1 MIALWQI
8 AFLVTMNPVLFVLI
22 FRGHVIA
29 DRFRSVGQGILVR
42 SVGQGILEKGVI
54 EKGSGFFGMPYKDVP
69 ADRSLGQ
76 VYIQGSYFWRI
87 ARWVFPL
94 PVLVAD
100 LYILRLW
107 LG

>member
-29 DRFRSVGQGILVR
+29 DRFR